1 MGDDG
6 SLMTV
11 LEMLRKPR
19 PESPADESARPPVHP
34 LVRPLVGGAATAA
47 ATLGIVLAVVGIAAS
62 LAHRADLHWG
72 EIFGVGSALW
82 LLTGGARLHV
92 DQVIVAF
99 TPLLGFALLLGGAVL
114 GARRSLRGEGPR
126 RDPYLAW
133 LGGYAAV
140 ALLAIAL
147 TFAGPIRTVW
157 WTVPVPL
164 VGVPGLA
171 LALVEVRRGRL
182 DDLVHRLP
190 RWVRRC
196 VRPIVQTSVLALVT
210 GVLLVLI
217 SALGHWRDITAVT
230 RTLTPGLT
238 GGTALLLAQL
248 LISPNLGL
256 WALGFVAGP
265 GFSIAEGTGVSLG
278 GSSLGV
284 LPQVPVLAAIPGPGH
299 FGWWSRLLL
308 LIPILFGAYAAR
320 RTLAEIP
327 RLARGR
333 VKFTAVAVTVVGSS
347 VTLAAVDL
355 LGGGSAGMER
365 IRDIGVS
372 APALAFFM
380 ALLMGVG
387 AAIVTLRDWLR
398 LRR

>member
-1 MGDDG
+1 M
-6 SLMTV
+6 
-11 LEMLRKPR
+11 
-19 PESPADESARPPVHP
+19 
-34 LVRPLVGGAATAA
+34 
-47 ATLGIVLAVVGIAAS
+47 
-62 LAHRADLHWG
+62 
-72 EIFGVGSALW
+72 
-82 LLTGGARLHV
+82 
-92 DQVIVAF
+92 
-99 TPLLGFALLLGGAVL
+99 
-114 GARRSLRGEGPR
+114 
-126 RDPYLAW
+126 
-133 LGGYAAV
+133 
-140 ALLAIAL
+140 
-147 TFAGPIRTVW
+147 
-157 WTVPVPL
+157 PL

-171 LALVEVRRGRL
+171 LALVEVRRGRV
-182 DDLVHRLP
+182 DDLGHRLP

-308 LIPILFGAYAAR
+308 LIPILLGAYAAR

-333 VKFTAVAVTVVGSS
+333 VKFTA
-347 VTLAAVDL
+347 TLAAVDL